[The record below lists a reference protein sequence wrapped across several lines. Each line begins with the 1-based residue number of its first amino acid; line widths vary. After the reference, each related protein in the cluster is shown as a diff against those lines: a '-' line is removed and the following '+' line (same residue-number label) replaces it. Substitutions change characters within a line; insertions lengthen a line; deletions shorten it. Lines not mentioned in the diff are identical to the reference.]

1 MMGADLSHI
10 DTPTTPSILI
20 GMKIGR
26 RCAGRRYC
34 RRLCDL
40 RMGSAKE
47 VAEAVVWLCSLAA
60 SFVTSHAKVV
70 DGGHSRPNGLIN
82 LLK

>member
-1 MMGADLSHI
+1 MLSHFDSEAMRQKEVI
-10 DTPTTPSILI
+10 DAMREM
-20 GMKIGR
+20 G
-26 RCAGRRYC
+26 
-34 RRLCDL
+34 

>member
-26 RCAGRRYC
+26 HRIAQKV
-34 RRLCDL
+34 
-40 RMGSAKE
+40 GSGA
-47 VAEAVVWLCSLAA
+47 
-60 SFVTSHAKVV
+60 
-70 DGGHSRPNGLIN
+70 
-82 LLK
+82 